1 MSLALNRR
9 VVLAERPAGPVAS
22 TCMRVEEVQVMPPSD
37 KEVLVAVQTVAIEAG
52 TRTMMDESAFH
63 GSVPIGGLM
72 PALGVGVVQAVGPQV
87 KHLQVGQRV
96 IGGLG
101 AQTHAT
107 VIAKALQTLDA
118 SDSNAE
124 ALGLLGFTTGLT
136 AWVGVHCAAK
146 PPAPGNVAI
155 VSAAA
160 GAVGVVAAQL
170 CKAAG
175 ARVIGVAGG
184 QRKATFLLDE
194 LQLDGALDY
203 HGDLASQLDALA
215 PDGVDYFF
223 DNAGGEIL
231 DVVLERLRPGARV
244 VICGAA
250 SQYSGNLAAGQVRGP
265 KNYLKLAERGAS
277 MVGFNIFQHPHRF
290 EEARKELR
298 RLHAEGLLKVPVHW
312 VSGLDSYPG
321 AMQSMFTGGHI
332 GKMLVNVGMPSR
344 L

>member
-1 MSLALNRR
+1 M
-9 VVLAERPAGPVAS
+9 V
-22 TCMRVEEVQVMPPSD
+22 EVQTLS
-37 KEVLVAVQTVAIEAG
+37 IEAG
-52 TRTMMDESAFH
+52 TRTMMDESAYH

-72 PALGVGVVQAVGPQV
+72 TALGVGVVRELGPEV

-96 IGGLG
+96 LGGLG

-107 VIAKALQTLDA
+107 VSAKTLQPLEA
-118 SDSNAE
+118 GDSNAD

-136 AWVGVHCAAK
+136 AFIGVHFVSR
-146 PPAPGNVAI
+146 PPAAGETVV

-160 GAVGVVAAQL
+160 GAVGTVAAQL
-170 CKAAG
+170 CRANG

-184 QRKATFLLDE
+184 EPKGVFLKKE
-194 LQLDGALDY
+194 LHLDGAIDY
-203 HGDLASQLDALA
+203 HGDMAKQLDALA
-215 PDGVDYFF
+215 PEGVDYFF

-250 SQYSGNLAAGQVRGP
+250 SQYSGNLAAGEVHGP
-265 KNYLKLAERGAS
+265 RNYLKLAERGAS
-277 MVGFNIFQHPHRF
+277 MIGFNVFQFPSRF

-298 RLHAEGLLKVPVHW
+298 RLCKEGLLRLPEHHAA
-312 VSGLDSYPG
+312 GLDAYP
-321 AMQSMFTGGHI
+321 AALRSLFTGDHI
-332 GKMLVNVGMPSR
+332 GKMLVDVDVPAR